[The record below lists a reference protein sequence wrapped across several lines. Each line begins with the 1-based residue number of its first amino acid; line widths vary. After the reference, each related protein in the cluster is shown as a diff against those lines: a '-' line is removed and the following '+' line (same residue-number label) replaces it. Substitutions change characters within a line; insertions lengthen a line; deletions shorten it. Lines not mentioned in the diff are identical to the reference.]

1 MAMADMVARLR
12 YKYLPDHMVGEI
24 LSKRWID
31 SARMRLIPL
40 SQVGLDVV
48 CRGP

>member
-1 MAMADMVARLR
+1 MQIVKAQLIQEGLFNYFVQDQKL
-12 YKYLPDHMVGEI
+12 VG
-24 LSKRWID
+24 ID
-31 SARMRLIPL
+31 ALRLIPL